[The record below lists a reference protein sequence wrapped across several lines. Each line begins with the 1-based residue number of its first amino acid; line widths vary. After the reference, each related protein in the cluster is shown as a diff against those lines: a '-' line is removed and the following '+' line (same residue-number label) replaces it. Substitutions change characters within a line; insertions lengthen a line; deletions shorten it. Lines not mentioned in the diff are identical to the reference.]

1 MPSRCAPP
9 PGWASG
15 LTSAFSCCRTER
27 GTTRISAPRGS
38 MATVTEL
45 LQPVELDLETLLG
58 DLRNLI
64 GAGHPI
70 LQAAAEHLF
79 SAGGKRLRPGI
90 VLLISRALA
99 ADGELTPRHRRLAE
113 ITEVIHTASL
123 VHDDVVDEAS
133 TRRGVDT
140 VHSRFDARVAVLA
153 GDFLFAQ
160 ASWHLANLD
169 DLDVVKLL
177 SRVIMD
183 LADGEVKQG
192 LYRFDTS
199 QSFETYFEKSYC
211 KTASLIANSSRAAGV
226 LSECNPQQLDSLYQ
240 FGRQLGLA
248 FQVVDD
254 ILDFTGSDQQ
264 LGKPA
269 ASDLA
274 SGYLTAPTFY
284 ALEEHPS
291 LQPLIDRQ
299 FSEPGDLDKAL
310 EMVRASK
317 AIERTRELA
326 ETFARESREAIAWL
340 PESAAQRALMDLPD
354 FVLSRLY

>member
-1 MPSRCAPP
+1 M
-9 PGWASG
+9 
-15 LTSAFSCCRTER
+15 
-27 GTTRISAPRGS
+27 I
-38 MATVTEL
+38 TVTEL
-45 LQPVELDLETLLG
+45 LQPVETDLETLLG
-58 DLRNLI
+58 DLRSLI

-90 VLLISRALA
+90 VLLLSRALS
-99 ADGELTPRHRRLAE
+99 ADGQLTPRHRRLAE
-113 ITEVIHTASL
+113 ITEMIHTASL

-169 DLDVVKLL
+169 DLEVVKLL

-192 LYRFDTS
+192 LFRFDTA
-199 QSFETYFEKSYC
+199 QSFETYLEKSYC
-211 KTASLIANSSRAAGV
+211 KTASLIANSARAAGV
-226 LSECNPQQLDSLYQ
+226 LSGCSSSELDGLYR

-284 ALEEHPS
+284 AMEEHPG
-291 LQPLIDRQ
+291 LQALIARE
-299 FSEPGDLDKAL
+299 FAEPGDLDQAL
-310 EMVRASK
+310 EMVRSSR
-317 AIERTRELA
+317 AIPRTRELA
-326 ETFARESREAIAWL
+326 ETFARESRDAIAWMSDS
-340 PESAAQRALMDLPD
+340 PCKRALLELPD

>member
-1 MPSRCAPP
+1 
-9 PGWASG
+9 
-15 LTSAFSCCRTER
+15 
-27 GTTRISAPRGS
+27 
-38 MATVTEL
+38 MATVAQL
-45 LQPVELDLETLLG
+45 LQPVEADLEALLS
-58 DLRNLI
+58 DLRSLI

-79 SAGGKRLRPGI
+79 TAGGKRLRPGI
-90 VLLISRALA
+90 VLLVSRALGA
-99 ADGELTPRHRRLAE
+99 EGELTGRHRRLAE
-113 ITEVIHTASL
+113 ITEMIHTASL

-140 VHSRFDARVAVLA
+140 VHSRFNHRVAVLA

-169 DLDVVKLL
+169 DLEVVKLL

-192 LYRFDTS
+192 LFRYDTD
-199 QSFETYFEKSYC
+199 QSFETYLEKSYC
-211 KTASLIANSSRAAGV
+211 KTASLIANSARAAGV
-226 LSECNPQQLDSLYQ
+226 LSDLPPHRLDELYR

-254 ILDFTGSDQQ
+254 ILDFTGDDAQ

-274 SGYLTAPTFY
+274 SGYLTAPALY
-284 ALEEHPS
+284 ALEERPA
-291 LQPLIDRQ
+291 LAGLVERE
-299 FSEPGDLDKAL
+299 FSQDGDLEQAL
-310 EMVRASK
+310 ELVRGCE
-317 AIERTRELA
+317 AIPRSRALA
-326 ETFARESREAIAWL
+326 EGFAREAGDALSWL
-340 PESAAQRALMDLPD
+340 TLSDATRALRGLPD

>member
-1 MPSRCAPP
+1 
-9 PGWASG
+9 
-15 LTSAFSCCRTER
+15 
-27 GTTRISAPRGS
+27 
-38 MATVTEL
+38 MATVAEL
-45 LQPVELDLETLLG
+45 LQPVEVDLETLLS
-58 DLRNLI
+58 DLRHLI

-90 VLLISRALA
+90 VLLISRALSPA
-99 ADGELTPRHRRLAE
+99 GELGARHRRLAE
-113 ITEVIHTASL
+113 ITEMIHTASL
-123 VHDDVVDEAS
+123 VHDDVVDEAA
-133 TRRGVDT
+133 TRRGVAT
-140 VHSRFDARVAVLA
+140 VHSRFNHRVAVLA

-169 DLDVVKLL
+169 NLEVVKLL

-183 LADGEVKQG
+183 LADGEIRQG
-192 LYRFDTS
+192 LFRYDTG
-199 QSFETYFEKSYC
+199 QTFATYLEKSYC
-211 KTASLIANSSRAAGV
+211 KTASLIANSCRAAGV
-226 LSECNPQQLDSLYQ
+226 LSGLPDGRLDDLYR

-274 SGYLTAPTFY
+274 SGYLTAPALY
-284 ALEEHPS
+284 AMEEHPA
-291 LQPLIDRQ
+291 LAGLIERE
-299 FSEPGDLDKAL
+299 FSESGDLEQAL
-310 EMVRASK
+310 ELVRGSE
-317 AIERTRELA
+317 AIGRSRVLA
-326 ETFARESREAIAWL
+326 QEFAREAADALSWL
-340 PESAAQRALMDLPD
+340 PPSECRSALLQLPD

>member
-1 MPSRCAPP
+1 
-9 PGWASG
+9 
-15 LTSAFSCCRTER
+15 
-27 GTTRISAPRGS
+27 
-38 MATVTEL
+38 
-45 LQPVELDLETLLG
+45 
-58 DLRNLI
+58 
-64 GAGHPI
+64 
-70 LQAAAEHLF
+70 
-79 SAGGKRLRPGI
+79 
-90 VLLISRALA
+90 
-99 ADGELTPRHRRLAE
+99 LAE
-113 ITEVIHTASL
+113 ITEMIHTASL
-123 VHDDVVDEAS
+123 VHDDVVDEAA

-140 VHSRFDARVAVLA
+140 VHSRFNHRVAVLA

-183 LADGEVKQG
+183 LADGEVRQG
-192 LYRFDTS
+192 LFRYDTG
-199 QSFETYFEKSYC
+199 QSFETYLEKSYC

-226 LSECNPQQLDSLYQ
+226 LSGLDPSKLDDLYR

-274 SGYLTAPTFY
+274 SGYLTAPALF
-284 ALEEHPS
+284 ALEERPA
-291 LQPLIDRQ
+291 LAGLIERE
-299 FSEPGDLDKAL
+299 FSEAGDLEQAL
-310 EMVRASK
+310 ALVRGCE
-317 AIERTRELA
+317 AIPRARALA
-326 ETFARESREAIAWL
+326 EGFAREAADTLAWL
-340 PESAAQRALMDLPD
+340 PPSEPRSALRALPD

>member
-1 MPSRCAPP
+1 
-9 PGWASG
+9 
-15 LTSAFSCCRTER
+15 
-27 GTTRISAPRGS
+27 
-38 MATVTEL
+38 MATVAEL
-45 LQPVELDLETLLG
+45 LQPVEADLDALLA
-58 DLRNLI
+58 DLRSLI

-90 VLLISRALA
+90 VLLLSRAVA
-99 ADGELTPRHRRLAE
+99 PDGELGPRHRRLAE
-113 ITEVIHTASL
+113 ITEMIHTASL
-123 VHDDVVDEAS
+123 VHDDVVDEAA

-140 VHSRFDARVAVLA
+140 VHSRFNHRVAVLA

-169 DLDVVKLL
+169 DLEVVKLL

-192 LYRFDTS
+192 LFRYDTG
-199 QSFETYFEKSYC
+199 QSFETYLEKSYC
-211 KTASLIANSSRAAGV
+211 KTASLIANSARAAGV
-226 LSECNPQQLDSLYQ
+226 LTGLPVSQLDDLYR

-274 SGYLTAPTFY
+274 SGYLTAPALY
-284 ALEEHPS
+284 ALQERPA
-291 LQPLIDRQ
+291 LAGLIEREFCEVGDLEQALELVRGCEAIPRSRALAEGFAQ
-299 FSEPGDLDKAL
+299 EAAEALEWLAPSEPRSAL
-310 EMVRASK
+310 RA
-317 AIERTRELA
+317 
-326 ETFARESREAIAWL
+326 
-340 PESAAQRALMDLPD
+340 LPD

>member
-1 MPSRCAPP
+1 
-9 PGWASG
+9 
-15 LTSAFSCCRTER
+15 
-27 GTTRISAPRGS
+27 

-45 LQPVELDLETLLG
+45 LQPVEADLEILLS
-58 DLRNLI
+58 DLRSLI

-90 VLLISRALA
+90 VLLISRALS
-99 ADGELTPRHRRLAE
+99 ADGELSSRHRRLAE
-113 ITEVIHTASL
+113 ITEMIHTASL

-133 TRRGVDT
+133 TRRGVET
-140 VHSRFDARVAVLA
+140 VHSRFNYRVAVLA

-169 DLDVVKLL
+169 NLDVVKLL

-192 LYRFDTS
+192 LFRFDTG

-211 KTASLIANSSRAAGV
+211 KTASLIANSAKAAGV
-226 LSECNPQQLDSLYQ
+226 LSDLSESQLESLYHY
-240 FGRQLGLA
+240 GRQLGLA

-269 ASDLA
+269 ASDLS
-274 SGYLTAPTFY
+274 SGYLTAPALY
-284 ALEEHPS
+284 ALEERPALS
-291 LQPLIDRQ
+291 GLIERE
-299 FSEPGDLDKAL
+299 FSGEGDLETAL
-310 EMVRASK
+310 AFVRESE
-317 AIERTRELA
+317 AIPRTRELA
-326 ETFARESREAIAWL
+326 KTFAREARESLDWMPDSPSRT
-340 PESAAQRALMDLPD
+340 ALLELPD

>member
-1 MPSRCAPP
+1 
-9 PGWASG
+9 
-15 LTSAFSCCRTER
+15 
-27 GTTRISAPRGS
+27 
-38 MATVTEL
+38 MATVAEL
-45 LQPVELDLETLLG
+45 LQPVEADLDALLA
-58 DLRNLI
+58 DLRSLI

-79 SAGGKRLRPGI
+79 AAGGKRLRPGI
-90 VLLISRALA
+90 VLLISRAISPA
-99 ADGELTPRHRRLAE
+99 GELEPRHRRLAE
-113 ITEVIHTASL
+113 ITEMIHTASL

-140 VHSRFDARVAVLA
+140 VHSRFNHRVAVLA

-160 ASWHLANLD
+160 ASWHLANLN
-169 DLDVVKLL
+169 DLEVVKLL

-192 LYRFDTS
+192 LFRYDTG
-199 QSFETYFEKSYC
+199 QNFETYLEKSYC
-211 KTASLIANSSRAAGV
+211 KTASLIANSARAAGV
-226 LSECNPQQLDSLYQ
+226 LTGLNPSQLDSLYR

-274 SGYLTAPTFY
+274 SGYLTAPALY
-284 ALEEHPS
+284 ALEERPA
-291 LQPLIDRQ
+291 LAGLIERE
-299 FSEPGDLDKAL
+299 FSQQGDLEQAL
-310 EMVRASK
+310 DLVRSSQ
-317 AIERTRELA
+317 AITRSRALA
-326 ETFARESREAIAWL
+326 QGFADEAREALSWL
-340 PESAAQRALMDLPD
+340 PPSMSRSALLALPE
-354 FVLSRLY
+354 FVISRLY

>member
-1 MPSRCAPP
+1 
-9 PGWASG
+9 
-15 LTSAFSCCRTER
+15 
-27 GTTRISAPRGS
+27 
-38 MATVTEL
+38 MATVAEL
-45 LQPVELDLETLLG
+45 LQPVEADLDALLA
-58 DLRNLI
+58 DLRSLI

-79 SAGGKRLRPGI
+79 AAGGKRLRPGI
-90 VLLISRALA
+90 VLLISRAISP
-99 ADGELTPRHRRLAE
+99 DGDLGPRHRRLAE
-113 ITEVIHTASL
+113 ITEMIHTASL
-123 VHDDVVDEAS
+123 VHDDVVDEAA

-140 VHSRFDARVAVLA
+140 VHSRFNHRVAVLA

-183 LADGEVKQG
+183 LADGEIRQG
-192 LYRFDTS
+192 LFRYDTG
-199 QSFETYFEKSYC
+199 QSFETYLEKSYC

-226 LSECNPQQLDSLYQ
+226 LSGLEPSRLDDLYR

-274 SGYLTAPTFY
+274 SGYLTAPALF
-284 ALEEHPS
+284 ALEERPA
-291 LQPLIDRQ
+291 LAGLIERE
-299 FSEPGDLDKAL
+299 FSEAGDLEQAL
-310 EMVRASK
+310 
-317 AIERTRELA
+317 
-326 ETFARESREAIAWL
+326 
-340 PESAAQRALMDLPD
+340 
-354 FVLSRLY
+354 

>member
-1 MPSRCAPP
+1 M
-9 PGWASG
+9 
-15 LTSAFSCCRTER
+15 TSVA
-27 GTTRISAPRGS
+27 
-38 MATVTEL
+38 EL
-45 LQPVELDLETLLG
+45 LQPVEADLDALLA
-58 DLRNLI
+58 DLRSLI

-79 SAGGKRLRPGI
+79 AAGGKRLRPGI
-90 VLLISRALA
+90 VLLISRAIA
-99 ADGELTPRHRRLAE
+99 VDGSLSARHRRLAE
-113 ITEVIHTASL
+113 ITEMIHTASL

-133 TRRGVDT
+133 TRRGVAT
-140 VHSRFDARVAVLA
+140 VHSRFNHRVAVLA

-169 DLDVVKLL
+169 DLEVVKLL

-192 LYRFDTS
+192 LFRYDTG
-199 QSFETYFEKSYC
+199 QSFETYLEKSFC
-211 KTASLIANSSRAAGV
+211 KTASLIANSARAAGV
-226 LSECNPQQLDSLYQ
+226 LSQLPEARLESLHR

-274 SGYLTAPTFY
+274 SGYLTAPALY
-284 ALEEHPS
+284 ALEERPA
-291 LQPLIDRQ
+291 LAVLIERE
-299 FSEPGDLDKAL
+299 FSQEGDLDQAL
-310 EMVRASK
+310 ELVRGCE
-317 AIERTRELA
+317 AIPRARQLA
-326 ETFARESREAIAWL
+326 EGFAREAHGALDWL
-340 PESAAQRALMDLPD
+340 PSSEPRSALRALPD

>member
-1 MPSRCAPP
+1 M
-9 PGWASG
+9 
-15 LTSAFSCCRTER
+15 
-27 GTTRISAPRGS
+27 TTVA
-38 MATVTEL
+38 EL
-45 LQPVELDLETLLG
+45 LQPVEADLDALLA
-58 DLRNLI
+58 DLRSLI

-79 SAGGKRLRPGI
+79 AAGGKRLRPGI
-90 VLLISRALA
+90 VLLLSRAIA
-99 ADGELTPRHRRLAE
+99 ADGALSPRHRRLAE
-113 ITEVIHTASL
+113 ITEMIHTASL
-123 VHDDVVDEAS
+123 VHDDVVDEAA
-133 TRRGVDT
+133 TRRGVAT
-140 VHSRFDARVAVLA
+140 VHSRFNHRVAVLA

-183 LADGEVKQG
+183 LADGEVRQG
-192 LYRFDTS
+192 LYRYDTG
-199 QSFETYFEKSYC
+199 QSFETYLEKSYC

-226 LSECNPQQLDSLYQ
+226 LSGLSAPRLDALFH

-274 SGYLTAPTFY
+274 SGYLTAPVLY
-284 ALEEHPS
+284 ALEERP
-291 LQPLIDRQ
+291 
-299 FSEPGDLDKAL
+299 AL
-310 EMVRASK
+310 AGL
-317 AIERTRELA
+317 IEREFCEPDDLEQALSLVRGCDAIPRSRALA
-326 ETFARESREAIAWL
+326 EGFAREAHDAIAWL
-340 PESAAQRALMDLPD
+340 PASEPRSALRALPE

>member
-1 MPSRCAPP
+1 
-9 PGWASG
+9 
-15 LTSAFSCCRTER
+15 
-27 GTTRISAPRGS
+27 
-38 MATVTEL
+38 MATVAEL
-45 LQPVELDLETLLG
+45 LQPIEADLDALLA

-79 SAGGKRLRPGI
+79 AAGGKRLRPGI
-90 VLLISRALA
+90 VLLLSRAVA
-99 ADGELTPRHRRLAE
+99 SDGELSARHRRLAE
-113 ITEVIHTASL
+113 ITEMIHTASL
-123 VHDDVVDEAS
+123 VHDDVVDGAE
-133 TRRGVDT
+133 TRRGVAT
-140 VHSRFDARVAVLA
+140 VHSRFNHRVAVLA

-169 DLDVVKLL
+169 DLEVVKLL

-183 LADGEVKQG
+183 LAEGEVRQG
-192 LYRFDTS
+192 LFRYDTG
-199 QSFETYFEKSYC
+199 QTFETYLEKSYC
-211 KTASLIANSSRAAGV
+211 KTASLIANSSRAVGV
-226 LSECNPQQLDSLYQ
+226 LSGLAGDRLNALYQ

-274 SGYLTAPTFY
+274 SGYLTAPVLY
-284 ALEEHPS
+284 ALEERPA
-291 LQPLIDRQ
+291 LAGLIERE
-299 FSEPGDLDKAL
+299 FSEDGDLDQAL
-310 EMVRASK
+310 ALVRGCE
-317 AIERTRELA
+317 AIPRSRALA
-326 ETFARESREAIAWL
+326 EGFAQEAGRQISWIPPSEA
-340 PESAAQRALMDLPD
+340 SGALRRLPD

>member
-1 MPSRCAPP
+1 M
-9 PGWASG
+9 
-15 LTSAFSCCRTER
+15 T
-27 GTTRISAPRGS
+27 
-38 MATVTEL
+38 TVTEL
-45 LQPVELDLETLLG
+45 LQPVELDLETLLS
-58 DLRNLI
+58 DLRSLI

-79 SAGGKRLRPGI
+79 SAGGKKIRPGI
-90 VLLISRALA
+90 VLLVSRALA
-99 ADGELTPRHRRLAE
+99 PDGELSARHRRLAE
-113 ITEVIHTASL
+113 ITEMIHTASL
-123 VHDDVVDEAS
+123 VHDDVVDEAA
-133 TRRGVDT
+133 TRRGVAT
-140 VHSRFDARVAVLA
+140 VHSRFNHRVAVLA

-169 DLDVVKLL
+169 DLEVVKLL

-192 LYRFDTS
+192 LFRYDTG
-199 QSFETYFEKSYC
+199 QSFETYLEKSYC
-211 KTASLIANSSRAAGV
+211 KTASLIANSARAAGV
-226 LSECNPQQLDSLYQ
+226 LSEQGPDRLDSLYR

-274 SGYLTAPTFY
+274 SGYLTAPALY
-284 ALEEHPS
+284 ALEEKPALGS
-291 LQPLIDRQ
+291 LIERE
-299 FSEPGDLDKAL
+299 FSEDGDLEQAL
-310 EMVRASK
+310 ELVRASE
-317 AIERTRELA
+317 AIQRSRALA
-326 ETFARESREAIAWL
+326 ETFAREARESLEWL
-340 PESAAQRALMDLPD
+340 PESPSRRALLDLPE